1 MGQLLPTILEIWAAL
16 NQAGILLA
24 AGLLLGLGVLLFAN
38 RLYWRVCAKRV
49 RGNVV
54 GVRAP
59 RKYFYYP
66 VYRYRMTPT
75 SRWLEATADVGSLPN
90 PDLVTGHKVR
100 LLVFR
105 KFPDRVADA
114 GSYLLEIVGTVFF
127 VTGCAGIAAACAFW
141 PITPLTWVML
151 GVILIFVIY
160 LLRRCIPRWREPPFS
175 SITRGW
181 RPAELLESPAHPIED
196 LLSGPVRA
204 ERQRKQR
211 ATARIVTPALVLL
224 GLGVV
229 ALGVYLGRSTFLLQS
244 HGERT
249 HGTVVFLELKT
260 TLHGSTYYP
269 VVQFATREG
278 TAVQFRDGMGSNPPA
293 YREGDPVNVLY
304 SRNLPERTATIDR
317 GILDWLAPGILCAMG
332 SALAGIAFWARLGV
346 RD

>member
-1 MGQLLPTILEIWAAL
+1 MDQLLPLIVEIWAAL
-16 NQAGILLA
+16 NQAGGLLV
-24 AGLLLGLGVLLFAN
+24 AGLVLGLGVLLFAN
-38 RLYWRVCAKRV
+38 RLYWRLGAKRV

-59 RKYFYYP
+59 RKHFYYP
-66 VYRYRMTPT
+66 VYRYKMTPT
-75 SRWLEATADVGSLPN
+75 SKWLDATADVGSLPN

-114 GSYLLEIVGTVFF
+114 GSYVLEIVGTVFF
-127 VTGCAGIAAACAFW
+127 LLGGAGIAAACEFW
-141 PITPLTWVML
+141 PVTPLTWVVL
-151 GVILIFVIY
+151 GVILIFVVY
-160 LLRRCIPRWREPPFS
+160 LLRRCIPRRREPPFS
-175 SITRGW
+175 SMTRGW
-181 RPAELLESPAHPIED
+181 RPAELLEAPVHAIEG

-211 ATARIVTPALVLL
+211 ATARIVTPALVLV

-229 ALGVYLGRSTFLLQS
+229 ALGVYLGRSTFLLQT
-244 HGERT
+244 HGERVK
-249 HGTVVFLELKT
+249 GTVVFLELKT

-293 YREGDPVNVLY
+293 YHEGDPVNVLY

-317 GILDWLAPGILCAMG
+317 GILDWLVPGILCVMG
-332 SALAGIAFWARLGV
+332 SALAGIAFWARLGALH
-346 RD
+346 

>member
-1 MGQLLPTILEIWAAL
+1 MGQLLPLIVELWAAL
-16 NQAGILLA
+16 SQAGVLLL

-38 RLYWRVCAKRV
+38 RLYWRLFAKRV
-49 RGNVV
+49 KGNVV

-66 VYRYRMTPT
+66 VYRYKVTPT
-75 SRWLEATADVGSLPN
+75 SKWLEATADVGWLPN

-114 GSYLLEIVGTVFF
+114 SNYLLEIVGSVFF
-127 VTGCAGIAAACAFW
+127 VSGGAGIAAACVFW
-141 PITPLTWVML
+141 PVTPLTWVVL
-151 GVILIFVIY
+151 GVILIFVVY
-160 LLRRCIPRWREPPFS
+160 LLRRCIPRRREPPFS
-175 SITRGW
+175 SMTRGW
-181 RPAELLESPAHPIED
+181 RPVELLESPVAPIED

-204 ERQRKQR
+204 ERRRKQR
-211 ATARIVTPALVLL
+211 ATARIATPVLILL

-229 ALGVYLGRSTFLLQS
+229 ALGVYLGRSTFQLQT
-244 HGERT
+244 HGERAP
-249 HGTVVFLELKT
+249 GTVVFLELKT

-293 YREGDPVNVLY
+293 YHEGDPVNVLY
-304 SRNLPERTATIDR
+304 FRNLPERTATIDR
-317 GILDWLAPGILCAMG
+317 GFWDWLAPGILCVMG
-332 SALAGIAFWARLGV
+332 SALAGIAFWARLGAL
-346 RD
+346 D

>member
-1 MGQLLPTILEIWAAL
+1 LKLLPLILQIWAAL
-16 NQAGILLA
+16 SQAGVLLV

-38 RLYWRVCAKRV
+38 RLYWRLLAKRV
-49 RGNVV
+49 KGSVV

-66 VYRYRMTPT
+66 VYRYKMSPT
-75 SRWLEATADVGSLPN
+75 SRWLEATADVGWLPN
-90 PDLVTGHKVR
+90 PDLVTGRKTR

-114 GSYLLEIVGTVFF
+114 SDYLLEILGTVFF
-127 VTGCAGIAAACAFW
+127 VIGGAGIAAGCMFW
-141 PITPLTWVML
+141 PVTPLTWVML
-151 GVILIFVIY
+151 GVDLIFVVY
-160 LLRRCIPRWREPPFS
+160 LLRRCLPRRREPPFS

-181 RPAELLESPAHPIED
+181 RPANLLESPASRIEE

-211 ATARIVTPALVLL
+211 ATARLVTPALIVV

-244 HGERT
+244 HGE
-249 HGTVVFLELKT
+249 HAQGTVVFLELKT
-260 TLHGSTYYP
+260 KLHGSTYYP

-278 TAVQFRDGMGSNPPA
+278 TAVQFRDAMGSNPPA
-293 YREGDPVNVLY
+293 YREGDPVNVVY
-304 SRNLPERTATIDR
+304 FRNLPQQTATIDR
-317 GILDWLAPGILCAMG
+317 GILDWLAPGVLCVMG
-332 SALAGIAFWARLGV
+332 TVLAGVALWARLGALE
-346 RD
+346 